1 MNLQINGHYHSPHDS
16 LLVLKLLHMFT
27 LPAWIWKHLSS
38 KSPVLFYIGR
48 SWGME
53 RWSYSWCSS
62 QIQIQ
67 WNNFCKL
74 YFYVIKSTMPWGH
87 GKYKWGMVL
96 IPKNFKSRI
105 PCFWAFPC
113 LKWAQWLDLHYT
125 VSNQKSFEV
134 RSSNVEGCLRELKTV
149 IALGSQK
156 GFNSGDITLIPV

>member
-1 MNLQINGHYHSPHDS
+1 MGIITVLMTPYWYSSYFTCS
-16 LLVLKLLHMFT
+16 LCLPESESIWVQNPQFYFT
-27 LPAWIWKHLSS
+27 LEGTEAWRGDHTVGVQVRFRFNIIIFL
-38 KSPVLFYIGR
+38 
-48 SWGME
+48 
-53 RWSYSWCSS
+53 
-62 QIQIQ
+62 
-67 WNNFCKL
+67 KL

-125 VSNQKSFEV
+125 VSNQKSFEM
-134 RSSNVEGCLRELKTV
+134 RSSNVEGYLRELKTV